1 MKFDLS
7 AAKAYVGGTITAIA
21 SGGELALPVA
31 HWLDG
36 LAGAL
41 LGFAPPDTLDTVV
54 SYGLAYVVGHVAV
67 YFMPNK
73 AVE

>member
-1 MKFDLS
+1 MIWHWG
-7 AAKAYVGGTITAIA
+7 AAKAYVGGFVASAA
-21 SGGELALPVA
+21 SGGVAMLPVA

-41 LGFAPPDTLDTVV
+41 LGFATPDTLDTVV